1 MKKKIIPII
10 FIVIGIIIILYPKA
24 NEYYNEYKQKKILED
39 WENIIVDLDSTDE
52 IVEDEEVGELKNIDR
67 VTGGMEGLLK
77 IDKIDLK
84 LPILTGASQENMKT
98 SVASIDHTG
107 FPGQVG
113 NYAISGHRNLT
124 YGRNFNR
131 LDEVIEGDS
140 LLVETDEEE
149 YEYKVVE
156 KLYVLPEDTWVLK
169 GNDKDKEIT
178 LITCHPVGLATH
190 RLIIKGR
197 LIEKDI

>member
-24 NEYYNEYKQKKILED
+24 NEYYNEYKQKKILGD